1 MAKTISSLLPSSDA
15 LLREFGGRLRL
26 ARLRRKLTAKQVAE
40 RAGMAPMTLRAVEHG
55 GSGVTIGAYLAV
67 MQVLGLEEDLGLLA
81 KADAVGR
88 ELQDI
93 PLHKKS
99 RRRKLPDSDKEGLH
113 DAARAAGSRIA
124 SLIVSLPN
132 EALREQLDSLPLNQL
147 RKAYEQLPSTKL
159 KEVVELLPS
168 ERLKRL
174 VASFPSEQ
182 IKRLLS
188 ESPGNRVKQIIESI
202 ESSSLAN
209 LNRARQDADKAFPGI
224 SSSTSDSNW
233 IERGGFSSSESLADL
248 ISSAPP
254 VGKKAG

>member
-67 MQVLGLEEDLGLLA
+67 MQVLGLEGDLGLLA

-99 RRRKLPDSDKEGLH
+99 RRRELPDSDKEGLH

-147 RKAYEQLPSTKL
+147 RKVYEQLPSVRL

-168 ERLKRL
+168 EQLKRL
-174 VASFPSEQ
+174 AASLPSEQ
-182 IKRLLS
+182 IERLLS
-188 ESPGNRVKQIIESI
+188 ESPGNRVKQIM
-202 ESSSLAN
+202 ESSLLEI
-209 LNRARQDADKAFPGI
+209 LNRARQDADKSSPGI
-224 SSSTSDSNW
+224 SSSTPGSNW

>member
-67 MQVLGLEEDLGLLA
+67 MQVLGLEGDLGLLA
-81 KADAVGR
+81 KSDAVGR

-99 RRRKLPDSDKEGLH
+99 RRRALPESGKEGLH
-113 DAARAAGSRIA
+113 DAARTVGSRIPG
-124 SLIVSLPN
+124 LIVSLPN
-132 EALREQLDSLPLNQL
+132 EALREQLDSLPLKQL
-147 RKAYEQLPSTKL
+147 RQVYEQLPSARL

-168 ERLKRL
+168 EQLKRL
-174 VASFPSEQ
+174 AASLPSEQ
-182 IKRLLS
+182 IKRLLN
-188 ESPGNRVKQIIESI
+188 ESPGNRVKQIM
-202 ESSSLAN
+202 ESSSLEN
-209 LNRARQDADKAFPGI
+209 LNRARQDAATSLPGV
-224 SSSTSDSNW
+224 SSSTSGSNW
-233 IERGGFSSSESLADL
+233 IERDGYASSESLADL